1 MGKHGCVKSN
11 FKIKFQLTFLKL
23 KCLRNDPSC
32 TIMNNYSAIFMQKF
46 CVSSEFSIRLR
57 NTISRAKF

>member
-1 MGKHGCVKSN
+1 MVRHGLYKVIL
-11 FKIKFQLTFLKL
+11 KIKIKLTFPEL
-23 KCLRNDPSC
+23 KCLRNVPSC
-32 TIMNNYSAIFMQKF
+32 IIMNNYSVIFMQKF